1 MIRHT
6 SVGVPKGT
14 CYGWTDVPV
23 ADTFEQEAAETKR
36 NLESM
41 LDDNKLDIV
50 FSSPLTRARKL
61 AAFCGYDNPVTDDRL
76 KEMNM
81 GDWEMMRYDDIESKD
96 PAILKWYNDYMNLAA
111 TNGESYRMLYQ
122 RVANFLDELRQHD
135 YQRVAIFAHGGVLIC
150 VGLDRRY
157 TTGRLSSYGVPRCP
171 GPRWLRIWRCLC
183 HSGLRISHLPK
194 RA

>member
-1 MIRHT
+1 MEIYMIRHT

-61 AAFCGYDNPVTDDRL
+61 AAFCGYDNPVTDEIGR
-76 KEMNM
+76 
-81 GDWEMMRYDDIESKD
+81 
-96 PAILKWYNDYMNLAA
+96 
-111 TNGESYRMLYQ
+111 
-122 RVANFLDELRQHD
+122 
-135 YQRVAIFAHGGVLIC
+135 AHV
-150 VGLDRRY
+150 
-157 TTGRLSSYGVPRCP
+157 
-171 GPRWLRIWRCLC
+171 
-183 HSGLRISHLPK
+183 
-194 RA
+194 